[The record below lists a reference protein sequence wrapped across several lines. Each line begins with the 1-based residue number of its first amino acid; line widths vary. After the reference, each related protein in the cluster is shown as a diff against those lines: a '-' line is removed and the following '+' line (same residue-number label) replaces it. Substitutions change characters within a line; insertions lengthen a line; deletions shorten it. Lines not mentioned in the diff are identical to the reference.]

1 MKIWERG
8 ESEVYGGVPFR
19 DGGAEGINRK
29 HHMNKRREKNMYEE
43 VFDEL
48 IPMFVFTPAFCLL
61 MYLAAKA
68 KGVCKALLLVL
79 AHVAYGIYLCIL

>member
-1 MKIWERG
+1 MLAGI
-8 ESEVYGGVPFR
+8 SFR
-19 DGGAEGINRK
+19 HRGAEGINRK
-29 HHMNKRREKNMYEE
+29 YHMNKRREKNMYEE
-43 VFDEL
+43 VFEEL

-68 KGVCKALLLVL
+68 KGACKALLLVL

>member
-1 MKIWERG
+1 MYAG
-8 ESEVYGGVPFR
+8 LPFR
-19 DGGAEGINRK
+19 HRGAEGINRK
-29 HHMNKRREKNMYEE
+29 YHMNKRREKNMYEE
-43 VFDEL
+43 VFEEL

-68 KGVCKALLLVL
+68 KGACKALLLVL